1 MCMLRCVHAYNM
13 AASYAVRRVVCGEV
27 VCVHVALCACIQYG
41 SVVCSETGRVW

>member
-27 VCVHVALCACIQYG
+27 VCVCACCVVCMHTIYG
-41 SVVCSETGRVW
+41 SVVCSDP